1 MKLEDYEFPMKI
13 PVLRERNVFVYNFM
27 IMPIFIEEEFN
38 KNAINQSLEN
48 NLPLFVVKDKQGNGK
63 EFYDVGVIGTIMKK
77 ILLPDGKVKILFQG
91 MASGKIESIKNINKT
106 LIANVDQIHMKP
118 YDEEKI
124 KHITKILKDQLVS
137 FTKVS
142 NILPYD
148 LLKSLLDTEDPA
160 RLSELIASSIKLD
173 DDTAY
178 SLFIQ
183 DDIEKKL
190 TKLITI
196 LGQETDAIKIQR
208 NLKDKIYSKMEKTNK
223 EYYLKEQLKEIK
235 KELGEE
241 SRSSED
247 VDEYKK
253 KYNKIEKFLNDNAQT
268 EVRKQIDHYERI
280 HQEGSSESYVLQ
292 NYLDTVFDIP
302 FGKYSKKKLKLQ
314 DVKDR
319 LHKDHHA
326 LDKPKER
333 ILEHFAVRE
342 FLHNKKIDD
351 SKLKGNILCFVG
363 PPGVGKTSLANSI
376 SKALGRK
383 LVRIALGGMED
394 ISELRGH
401 RRTYVGAMAGQLV
414 QGMSEAKEMNPVI
427 VLDEI
432 DKVGRGYRGDLTSV
446 LLEIL
451 DPEQNNAFRDYYVNF
466 GIDLSQA
473 IFITTANDA
482 GKIPAPL
489 RDRMEFIV
497 IHSYTPEE
505 KFHIAKKHLIPQEM
519 KQHGVTSKEFAI
531 NNQAIEILIENY
543 TREAGVRGLRRQIS
557 KLIRKG
563 IKQILE
569 EQTSKVSVTLKNLKS
584 FLQKEVFE
592 FDTIDKKDQI
602 GIINGLAWTSVG
614 GDILKI
620 EAIKTIGKGLVHRT
634 GSLGEVMKESSQI
647 AFSVVK
653 DWIDTDRIHI
663 DTGIIPR
670 MPNEKP
676 EIKLHPSDIYKRYDI
691 HLHIPEG
698 ATPKDGPSAGIAMA
712 VVAASIFTDRIIK
725 RDIAMTGEL
734 TLSGKVL
741 PIGGL
746 KEKLIAAYKG
756 KIKTVLIP
764 QKNYERDLD
773 DIPSEV
779 RDNVTIIGVSNIEEV
794 FSHSFLHTP
803 SKKPI
808 LETLA

>member
-663 DTGIIPR
+663 DTAIIPR